1 MKRQNF
7 YKDIY
12 KYVIIFVIL
21 VGLTVLVGCGSKKAT
36 EIEYKPL
43 IGFTRFGDIFVY
55 PIAGIMWLMGKS
67 IAFGSYGV
75 AIILT
80 TIIVRTIAWPIYA
93 KSNDM
98 SLKMQLMQPELE
110 KIQAK
115 YAGKDDQQSKQ
126 RMSMEQMQL
135 YKKYGIGLSSCLMPF
150 IQMPIFIGFFNAIS
164 RMPATFVL
172 EGSNWLKDV
181 FAENVKLF
189 GVDLTIQITDEIATK
204 SDKIAIYILAG
215 LVGLTQ
221 VASILIS
228 QLRQKKQKQKSQSN
242 IPEYRRP
249 QQNDQQKQTALMMN
263 IMLYGMA
270 VMMVVLVIRR
280 PAGLGLYWLVGNIY
294 STLQAQIGAM
304 QSEKRLEKL
313 RKKTNGGM

>member
-1 MKRQNF
+1 MNKHKI
-7 YKDIY
+7 YKDYY
-12 KYVIIFVIL
+12 KYIFIFVIAI
-21 VGLTVLVGCGSKKAT
+21 GLCLLVGCSKKSA
-36 EIEYKPL
+36 EVEYKPI

-67 IAFGSYGV
+67 AAAGNYGV

-80 TIIVRTIAWPIYA
+80 TLIVRTIAWPIYA
-93 KSNDM
+93 KTNDM
-98 SLKMQLMQPELE
+98 SLKMQLMQPELD
-110 KIQAK
+110 KIQAR

-126 RMSMEQMQL
+126 RLSMETMQL

-150 IQMPIFIGFFNAIS
+150 IQMPIFIGFFNAVS
-164 RMPATFVL
+164 RMPVTFAL

-181 FAENVKLF
+181 FANNTTLF
-189 GVDLTIQITDEIATK
+189 GVNLTIQVTDEVATK
-204 SDKIAIYILAG
+204 SDKWAIYILAA
-215 LVGLTQ
+215 LVGITQ
-221 VASILIS
+221 VVSILIS
-228 QLRQKKQKQKSQSN
+228 QLRQKKQKAKSQST

-249 QQNDQQKQTALMMN
+249 QQTDQQKQTALMMN

-270 VMMVVLVIRR
+270 VMMVFLVIRR

-313 RKKTNGGM
+313 RKKTERGM

>member
-1 MKRQNF
+1 MENTKI

-12 KYVIIFVIL
+12 KYALIFIIAI
-21 VGLTVLVGCGSKKAT
+21 GLAVLVGCSNKQSNT
-36 EIEYKPL
+36 VVDYPL
-43 IGFTRFGDIFVY
+43 IGFSRFGDIFVY

-67 IAFGSYGV
+67 IANGSYGV

-93 KSNDM
+93 KTNDM

-126 RMSMEQMQL
+126 RLSMETMQL
-135 YKKYGIGLSSCLMPF
+135 YKKYGVGLSSCLMPF

-164 RMPATFVL
+164 RMPATFAL

-181 FAENVKLF
+181 FGEKITLF
-189 GVDLTIQITDEIATK
+189 GINLTVQIGDEVATK
-204 SDKIAIYILAG
+204 ADKWAIYILAG
-215 LVGLTQ
+215 LVGVTQ
-221 VASILIS
+221 VLSILIS
-228 QLRQKKQKQKSQSN
+228 QLRQKKQKSKTQSS

-249 QQNDQQKQTALMMN
+249 QQTDQQKQTALMMN

-294 STLQAQIGAM
+294 STLQAQVGAM

-313 RKKTNGGM
+313 RKKTNGGI

>member
-1 MKRQNF
+1 MNRHKIF
-7 YKDIY
+7 KDYY
-12 KYVIIFVIL
+12 KYVLIFVIA
-21 VGLTVLVGCGSKKAT
+21 VGLCLLVGCSNKSA

-67 IAFGSYGV
+67 LAFGSYGV

-80 TIIVRTIAWPIYA
+80 TLIVRTIAWPIYA
-93 KSNDM
+93 KTNDM
-98 SLKMQLMQPELE
+98 SLKMQLMQPELD

-126 RMSMEQMQL
+126 RLSMETMQL
-135 YKKYGIGLSSCLMPF
+135 YKKYGIGISSCLMPF
-150 IQMPIFIGFFNAIS
+150 IQMPIFIGFFNAVS
-164 RMPATFVL
+164 RMPATFAL

-181 FAENVKLF
+181 FANNISLF
-189 GVDLTIQITDEIATK
+189 GIDLTIQITDEVATK

-215 LVGLTQ
+215 LVGVTQ
-221 VASILIS
+221 VISILLS
-228 QLRQKKQKQKSQSN
+228 QLRQKKQKAKSQSTV
-242 IPEYRRP
+242 PEYRRP
-249 QQNDQQKQTALMMN
+249 QQTDQQKQTALMMN

-270 VMMVVLVIRR
+270 VMMVFLVIRR
-280 PAGLGLYWLVGNIY
+280 PAALGLYWLVGNLY
-294 STLQAQIGAM
+294 TTLQSQIGAM

-313 RKKTNGGM
+313 RQKTERGF

>member
-1 MKRQNF
+1 MNRHKIF
-7 YKDIY
+7 KDYY
-12 KYVIIFVIL
+12 KYVLIFVIA
-21 VGLTVLVGCGSKKAT
+21 VGLCLLAGCSNKST

-67 IAFGSYGV
+67 VAFGSYGV

-80 TIIVRTIAWPIYA
+80 TLIVRTIAWPIYA
-93 KSNDM
+93 KTNDM
-98 SLKMQLMQPELE
+98 SLKMQLMQPELD

-126 RMSMEQMQL
+126 RLSMETMQL
-135 YKKYGIGLSSCLMPF
+135 YKKYGIGISSCLMPF
-150 IQMPIFIGFFNAIS
+150 IQMPIFIGFFNAVS
-164 RMPATFVL
+164 RMPATFAL

-181 FAENVKLF
+181 FADKISLF
-189 GVDLTIQITDEIATK
+189 GINLTIQITDEVATK

-215 LVGLTQ
+215 LVGVTQ
-221 VASILIS
+221 VISILLS
-228 QLRQKKQKQKSQSN
+228 QLRQKKQKAKSQSTV
-242 IPEYRRP
+242 PEYRRP
-249 QQNDQQKQTALMMN
+249 QQTDQQKQTALMMN

-270 VMMVVLVIRR
+270 VMMVFLVIRR
-280 PAGLGLYWLVGNIY
+280 PAALGLYWLVGNLY
-294 STLQAQIGAM
+294 TTLQSQIGAM

-313 RKKTNGGM
+313 RQKTERGF